1 MSSCTTGGIS
11 WPSPAIDA
19 RMVSRLLWRGLLAG
33 LLAGFC
39 AATFSYLAGEPPL
52 ARALQYEE
60 AVLAPHGE
68 PQEPEVVSRVVQRSA
83 GLFAAHAIYGAAAGG
98 LFSLVF
104 ALCLGRLGSR
114 DPQRLAAMIAA
125 LGFIA
130 LALMPDLK
138 YPPNPPAVGAAG
150 SIGTR
155 TQLYFVMLA
164 ISLLAV
170 ILAGTMAPVLS
181 ARLGRFNGLVL
192 SAFIF
197 IFDRHPHTALFC
209 DARHLAFGGHPC
221 RNDGPCALSSSRAL
235 QWARPLGFHLYLRS
249 RRRGIGASAN
259 RCGAARLSG
268 ERTVVLPAR
277 ILGRTRGPV
286 ERARPRLRL
295 SGQRSAGREGI
306 NCARPSSSVSATSKS
321 FSRPPYV
328 SGPDHLRRGSFSHW
342 P

>member
-1 MSSCTTGGIS
+1 
-11 WPSPAIDA
+11 
-19 RMVSRLLWRGLLAG
+19 MVSRLLWRGLLAG

-52 ARALQYEE
+52 ERALQYEE

-155 TQLYFVMLA
+155 TELYFVMLA

-197 IFDRHPHTALFC
+197 IFAAGGAALALPPIDEVPPGFPASALWYFRLASLG
-209 DARHLAFGGHPC
+209 ARAVLWSVLGLAFGFLAK
-221 RNDGPCALSSSRAL
+221 GPLEGKALTA
-235 QWARPLGFHLYLRS
+235 PG
-249 RRRGIGASAN
+249 
-259 RCGAARLSG
+259 
-268 ERTVVLPAR
+268 LPHR
-277 ILGRTRGPV
+277 
-286 ERARPRLRL
+286 
-295 SGQRSAGREGI
+295 
-306 NCARPSSSVSATSKS
+306 
-321 FSRPPYV
+321 
-328 SGPDHLRRGSFSHW
+328 
-342 P
+342 